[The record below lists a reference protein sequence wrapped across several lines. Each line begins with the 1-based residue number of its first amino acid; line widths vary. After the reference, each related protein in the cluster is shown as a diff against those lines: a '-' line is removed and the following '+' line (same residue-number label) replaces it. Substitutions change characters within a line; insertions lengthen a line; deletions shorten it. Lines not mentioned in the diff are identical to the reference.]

1 MTILQ
6 LITRLQFLQKC
17 IGDTDV
23 LINGQDI
30 RFVEDEWWRGKEV
43 VNLE

>member
-1 MTILQ
+1 MIISQ
-6 LITRLQFLQKC
+6 LITSLHCLQKH

-30 RFVEDEWWRGKEV
+30 CFVEDERWRGKKV
-43 VNLE
+43 VNLQ

>member
-1 MTILQ
+1 M
-6 LITRLQFLQKC
+6 R

-30 RFVEDEWWRGKEV
+30 RFVEDERWRGKKV
-43 VNLE
+43 VNL